1 MPVLLVLVLLPMQ
14 FALWWHA
21 KQAADLAAE
30 EAVEAA
36 QVAEPSDVEGQARAG
51 VASVLSE
58 AGNLTDVTVSV
69 STTASSVIVEV
80 RGTLDYSITG
90 TFSVTARA
98 EGPLERF
105 VPASQR

>member
-30 EAVEAA
+30 EAVDAA
-36 QVAEPSDVEGQARAG
+36 QVAEAPDVEGQARAG
-51 VASVLSE
+51 VASVLSK

-69 STTASSVIVEV
+69 STTSSSVIVEV
-80 RGTLDYSITG
+80 RGTLDYSIIG
-90 TFSVTARA
+90 TFGVTARA

-105 VPASQR
+105 VPASRR